1 MKVSIKD
8 FQIVKSASL
17 EFVPGLTVI
26 NGESN
31 NGKSALFRA
40 IKSCIYNEPGTTNV
54 RVGCKNYLVGIEHRG
69 HTVILQKGENSLYM
83 IDGKQYNKIGKT
95 QIPEVAEA
103 LGIKV
108 LSINDNTEKINFW
121 DQMEKPFLL
130 DRNSSELFRFIVDS
144 GEDDNLN
151 NTLRSM
157 VTDKNKLNVDKNLKE
172 GSIATLKSQIEESS
186 NLLAGSEAKIKLCE
200 DVISFG
206 PMTSKLLTT
215 NNTITKITNETT
227 NITNI
232 KEEITKQKTV
242 REEITSKIN
251 TLSYNISKKAQLND
265 ALSGLNAC
273 ECNIKNIQQALANK
287 IDYKAKVQQLEENIT
302 HKTKLND
309 ILTKLSQVN
318 NVISTT
324 KVDKIVMG
332 ISQDKINHLGTLKT
346 VLDRLQVLQTS
357 IDSYKVTKD
366 ALDKEIA
373 PILEEY
379 NKIEVCPYCGNKL
392 HTGKEVAAN
401 EWSWKI
407 PRIENKGW

>member
-1 MKVSIKD
+1 MKVSVKD

-54 RVGCKNYLVGIEHRG
+54 RMGCKNYMVGIEHKG
-69 HTVILQKGENSLYM
+69 HKVILQKGENSLYL

-95 QIPEVAEA
+95 QVPEVADA
-103 LGIKV
+103 LGIKA

-172 GSIATLKSQIEESS
+172 GSIATLKQQIDESEK
-186 NLLAGSEAKIKLCE
+186 LLAGFDDKISTCE
-200 DVISFG
+200 NVISFG
-206 PMTSKLLTT
+206 PITSKLLTI
-215 NNTITKITNETT
+215 NNNITKITNETT

-232 KEEITKQKTV
+232 TETLTKQKTV
-242 REEITSKIN
+242 QAEITDKIN
-251 TLSYNISKKAQLND
+251 TLSYNISKTAQLKD
-265 ALSGLNAC
+265 ALAGLTAC
-273 ECNIKNIQQALANK
+273 ECTITNIQQALADK
-287 IDYKAKVQQLEENIT
+287 IDYKAITKQLEENIAR
-302 HKTKLND
+302 KTKLND
-309 ILTKLSQVN
+309 ILTKLSQVS
-318 NVISTT
+318 NVITTT

-332 ISQDKINHLGTLKT
+332 ISQDKVNHLGTLKT

-357 IDSYKVTKD
+357 IDSYKVTQD

-392 HTGKEVAAN
+392 HTGKEVATN
-401 EWSWKI
+401 E
-407 PRIENKGW
+407 

>member
-54 RVGCKNYLVGIEHRG
+54 RVGCKNYLVGIEHKG
-69 HTVILQKGENSLYM
+69 HKVILQKGENSLYM

-232 KEEITKQKTV
+232 REEITKQKTV

-265 ALSGLNAC
+265 ALTGLNAC

-318 NVISTT
+318 NVINTT
-324 KVDKIVMG
+324 KVDKIVMV

-346 VLDRLQVLQTS
+346 VLERLQVLQTN
-357 IDSYKVTKD
+357 INSYNVTKQQ
-366 ALDKEIA
+366 LDTDIQPVLA
-373 PILEEY
+373 EY

-392 HTGKEVAAN
+392 HTGKEVAAS
-401 EWSWKI
+401 E
-407 PRIENKGW
+407 